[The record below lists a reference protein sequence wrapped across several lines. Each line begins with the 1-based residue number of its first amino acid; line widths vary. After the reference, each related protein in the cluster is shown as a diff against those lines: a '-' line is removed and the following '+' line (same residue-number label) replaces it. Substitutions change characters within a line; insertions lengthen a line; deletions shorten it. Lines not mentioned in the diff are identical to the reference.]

1 MLKRTLAVTIAV
13 VALLVGRAAAQHA
26 PSHTADAAAHGPE
39 KTADH
44 TAAAASPAA
53 EHGGVTSGHDG
64 HAASADHGAHIAG
77 DERLVP
83 IPPSKDTIVSA
94 VWVLIIFLVMMAI
107 LYKTSWKQVL
117 AGLKKREERIRED
130 IANAEASRKR
140 AEETLAEYNARLAS
154 AENNVR
160 EMLAKATADG
170 ERLATTIRM
179 QAQREAEEA
188 KERATK
194 DIDAA
199 RDTAVRQVREEAVNL
214 ATLMAEKVLRRNLN
228 PDDQREL
235 LRGSLEQMQT
245 IGK

>member
-1 MLKRTLAVTIAV
+1 MVMRILFTLALTCWLATP
-13 VALLVGRAAAQHA
+13 ARAEDPVPAREPGQLAQH
-26 PSHTADAAAHGPE
+26 
-39 KTADH
+39 
-44 TAAAASPAA
+44 
-53 EHGGVTSGHDG
+53 GGT
-64 HAASADHGAHIAG
+64 GAHATDVG
-77 DERLVP
+77 PDKPGLLPNPASRETWLQALWTV
-83 IPPSKDTIVSA
+83 
-94 VWVLIIFLVMMAI
+94 IIFVVLLAI
-107 LYKTSWKQVL
+107 LYPTAWKSVL
-117 AGLKKREERIRED
+117 AGLKKRESRIRED
-130 IANAEASRKR
+130 IANAEAARKR
-140 AEETLAEYNARLAS
+140 AEQTLGEYNARLAT

-179 QAQREAEEA
+179 QAQKEAEEA

-194 DIDAA
+194 DIESA
-199 RDTAVRQVREEAVNL
+199 RETAVRQVREEAVNL

>member
-1 MLKRTLAVTIAV
+1 MFMRIMLALAGLCWIA
-13 VALLVGRAAAQHA
+13 APLHAADPTPAREPGQLAQHGE
-26 PSHTADAAAHGPE
+26 PGAH
-39 KTADH
+39 
-44 TAAAASPAA
+44 
-53 EHGGVTSGHDG
+53 
-64 HAASADHGAHIAG
+64 ASAVGPDKPGLLPNPASRETWMQA
-77 DERLVP
+77 LWTV
-83 IPPSKDTIVSA
+83 
-94 VWVLIIFLVMMAI
+94 IIFVVLLAI
-107 LYKTSWKQVL
+107 LYPTAWKSVL
-117 AGLKKREERIRED
+117 AGLKAREQRIRED

-140 AEETLAEYNARLAS
+140 AEETLREYNARLAT

-179 QAQREAEEA
+179 QAQKEAEEA
-188 KERATK
+188 KERAMK
-194 DIDAA
+194 DIESA
-199 RDTAVRQVREEAVNL
+199 RETAVRQVREEAVNL